1 MEVEATAAERAL
13 LPAAARPRPKRRNA
27 PTAPAIER
35 VRGLRLVGRYALLV
49 VVAFVVLAPIYSVLM
64 QALKSGPDALNH
76 PSSLLPDNLTLD
88 TLRKAYRLGDLGR
101 LLRNS
106 LIMSVLVTIGV
117 VLTSLLSAYAFA
129 FLDFPARR
137 ATFALFLAT
146 LLVPTEVTVVV
157 NQRTIDTFGWKN
169 SFSGLVI
176 PLLATGL
183 GTFLI
188 RQVFLTVPKELREA
202 GALDGLGHLRFLW
215 EVAAPLSRPTLGALG
230 LLTFLGTWNQ
240 YLWPQAIIT
249 DEAHRTI
256 QIGLKT
262 LSSADLSNFNLV
274 TAGTVIAAVP
284 IFAMLI
290 LFQRQLVRGLT
301 AGAVKG

>member
-1 MEVEATAAERAL
+1 MATEMTTSRAATRETKKQQRKAQIPAL
-13 LPAAARPRPKRRNA
+13 DRVHGIRN
-27 PTAPAIER
+27 
-35 VRGLRLVGRYALLV
+35 VGRYALLV
-49 VVAFVVLAPIYSVLM
+49 FVAFIVLAPIYAVLM
-64 QALKSGPDALNH
+64 QALKSGPDAINH
-76 PSSLLPDNLTLD
+76 PSSLLPTNLTLD
-88 TLRKAYRLGDLGR
+88 TVRDAYRIGDLGR
-101 LLRNS
+101 LLKNS
-106 LIMSVLVTIGV
+106 MLMSFAVTIGV
-117 VLTSLLSAYAFA
+117 VATSLFSAYAFA
-129 FLDFPARR
+129 FLEFPARR
-137 ATFALFLAT
+137 ALFALFLAT

-157 NQRTIDTFGWKN
+157 NQRTIDAFGWKN
-169 SFSGLVI
+169 SFSGLII

-202 GALDGLGHLRFLW
+202 GSLDGLGHLRFLW
-215 EVAAPLSRPTLGALG
+215 EVAAPLSRPTLGALA

-256 QIGLKT
+256 QIGLQSLT
-262 LSSADLSNFNLV
+262 SAQLNNFNLV

-290 LFQRQLVRGLT
+290 IFQRQLVRGLT